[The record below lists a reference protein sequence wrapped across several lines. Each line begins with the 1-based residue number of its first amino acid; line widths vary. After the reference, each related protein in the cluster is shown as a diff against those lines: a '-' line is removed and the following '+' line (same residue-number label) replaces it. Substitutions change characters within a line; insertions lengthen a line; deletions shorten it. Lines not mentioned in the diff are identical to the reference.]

1 MSMKITKAQLKQIIK
16 EELLKLQEYGGRPY
30 DPTVAGDFE
39 RARDNITGDAPP
51 GPPMDLGPPPAG
63 RRPISDLERMN
74 QEHEARRGRK
84 FEIIKPITV
93 ELPGDVRD
101 YQPGDIVTLQGCD
114 KETRD
119 GIGICWGHGGYALIP
134 VGYYREL

>member
-1 MSMKITKAQLKQIIK
+1 MKITKAQLKEIIK
-16 EELLKLQEYGGRPY
+16 EELLKLQEYKGTSK
-30 DPTVAGDFE
+30 DLTT
-39 RARDNITGDAPP
+39 TGDAPP
-51 GPPMDLGPPPAG
+51 GPPMDLGPPPG
-63 RRPISDLERMN
+63 GGGGGGS
-74 QEHEARRGRK
+74 GRK

>member
-1 MSMKITKAQLKQIIK
+1 MKITKSQLKQIIK
-16 EELLKLQEYGGRPY
+16 EELLKLQEYKGTSY
-30 DPTVAGDFE
+30 DLTHTGDFE
-39 RARDNITGDAPP
+39 RGY
-51 GPPMDLGPPPAG
+51 GPEDG
-63 RRPISDLERMN
+63 S
-74 QEHEARRGRK
+74 GRK

>member
-1 MSMKITKAQLKQIIK
+1 MKITKTQLKQIIK

-30 DPTVAGDFE
+30 DPTVAGHGKY
-39 RARDNITGDAPP
+39 NVTGDAPP
-51 GPPMDLGPPPAG
+51 GPPMDLGPPPGGGG
-63 RRPISDLERMN
+63 RGGS
-74 QEHEARRGRK
+74 GRK

>member
-1 MSMKITKAQLKQIIK
+1 MKITKTQLKEIIK
-16 EELLKLQEYGGRPY
+16 EALLKLQEHGGRPY
-30 DPTVAGDFE
+30 DPTVAGHGKY
-39 RARDNITGDAPP
+39 NVTGDAPP
-51 GPPMDLGPPPAG
+51 GPPMDLGPPPG
-63 RRPISDLERMN
+63 GGGGGGS
-74 QEHEARRGRK
+74 GRK

>member
-1 MSMKITKAQLKQIIK
+1 VKITKAQLKQIIK
-16 EELLKLQEYGGRPY
+16 EELEAVMGG
-30 DPTVAGDFE
+30 G
-39 RARDNITGDAPP
+39 
-51 GPPMDLGPPPAG
+51 
-63 RRPISDLERMN
+63 S
-74 QEHEARRGRK
+74 GRK

-101 YQPGDIVTLQGCD
+101 YQPGDVVTLQGCD

-119 GIGICWGHGGYALIP
+119 GIGICWGHGGYSWIP

>member
-1 MSMKITKAQLKQIIK
+1 MKITKTQLKQIIK
-16 EELLKLQEYGGRPY
+16 EELLKLQEYGGRRY
-30 DPTVAGDFE
+30 DPTVAGDYE
-39 RARDNITGDAPP
+39 RARDNPTGDAPP
-51 GPPMDLGPPPAG
+51 GPPMDLGPPPG
-63 RRPISDLERMN
+63 GGGGGGS
-74 QEHEARRGRK
+74 GRK

-134 VGYYREL
+134 EGYYREL